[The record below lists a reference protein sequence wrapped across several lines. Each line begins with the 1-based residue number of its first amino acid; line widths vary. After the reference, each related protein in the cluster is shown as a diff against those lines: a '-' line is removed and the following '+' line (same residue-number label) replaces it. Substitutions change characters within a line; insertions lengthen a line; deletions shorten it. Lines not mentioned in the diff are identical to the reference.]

1 MAEYKRMILYM
12 YQYENGEK
20 KKNVGYA
27 RVESRNGQC
36 RVTLHMQ
43 LLGLMDGVFPTYMI
57 RRQDND
63 MELIY
68 LGDSILKNQVM
79 DCRLITKASNIGDS
93 GYGLSDVGGILLF
106 LNEKVFYAT
115 QWDDKAIVLEEVLG
129 ALEEKKEDKEEKV
142 EDQEIEE
149 KVLTEEHTEEVIGT
163 EIEEDVSEKAE
174 DLPDEEVVEDDDVK
188 EFEEI
193 VSDTSEALAAS
204 NILEEKEWTRDYMLR
219 NINKVEEGSKVEE
232 EALDSVPLYK
242 LPRGWK
248 TLERRR
254 ECKKPA
260 EEVVKEPVK
269 KEKKKEEYKPKYKS
283 EYKPIRRD
291 VDRDE
296 IKEHPTAEKLFN
308 KYQRVYPFE
317 DNEITKCVK
326 IEPKDINYL
335 PAEMWA
341 LSNNSFLLHGYYC
354 YNHLIFG
361 KLVNKYGSQ
370 YIIGVPGIYH
380 NRERFMAKMFGF
392 EHFKPIR
399 KRELRQEDFGY
410 WYIRVN
416 L

>member
-12 YQYENGEK
+12 YQYEDGVK

-43 LLGLMDGVFPTYMI
+43 LLGIMDGVFPTYMI
-57 RRQDND
+57 QRRDND
-63 MELIY
+63 MDLIY

-93 GYGLSDVGGILLF
+93 GYGLSEMGGILLF

-115 QWDDKAIVLEEVLG
+115 QWDDKPIVLEKVLE
-129 ALEEKKEDKEEKV
+129 ALEEKKEVKKEQVEAKEEKLK
-142 EDQEIEE
+142 EE
-149 KVLTEEHTEEVIGT
+149 K
-163 EIEEDVSEKAE
+163 
-174 DLPDEEVVEDDDVK
+174 LPDVK
-188 EFEEI
+188 DI
-193 VSDTSEALAAS
+193 VKDKKENDPSGELAAS
-204 NILEEKEWTRDYMLR
+204 NIIDEKEWSRDYMLR
-219 NINKVEEGSKVEE
+219 TVNKIEKSSE
-232 EALDSVPLYK
+232 LDWDSVPLYK

-248 TLERRR
+248 TVERRQVD
-254 ECKKPA
+254 KKPDI
-260 EEVVKEPVK
+260 EVVKAPVK
-269 KEKKKEEYKPKYKS
+269 KEKNKAEDRAEYKVKDKA
-283 EYKPIRRD
+283 EDEAIRRQA
-291 VDRDE
+291 DRSE

-317 DNEITKCVK
+317 DNEVTKCVK

-335 PAEMWA
+335 PAEMWG
-341 LSNNSFLLHGYYC
+341 LCNNSFLLHGYYC
-354 YNHLIFG
+354 YNHLIFA

-399 KRELRQEDFGY
+399 KRDLRQEDFGY
-410 WYIRVN
+410 WYIKVN